1 MLPNDN
7 RFIDERMLTSY
18 LLGELSEEETER
30 LDELC
35 IADDEITFRI
45 DAIEAELVD
54 AHVRGELTAEESAR
68 VSAHY
73 AATARRREKI
83 EFARALAR
91 TTAGGAFAGS
101 ADGARGGV
109 AAPKREFSPGE
120 WLSAPRLGLQW
131 GFATAALVIAA
142 LAGYLYLQNRELL
155 GEITAIQAVE
165 SSLDARQ
172 KDLQAQIAASAASE
186 KPDVAPVV
194 APSAEKPSKHAIS
207 TSGISAATVLLMPQL
222 RGAAQPVGVLI
233 ERGAAELPVR
243 LGLESAEFSRYTV
256 TLRDPATGKVVWASG
271 RLSAERE
278 AALET
283 VAVGLPGKLLKQ
295 QNYSVE
301 LNGVPASGQPEL
313 IGTYIFH
320 AFLR

>member
-35 IADDEITFRI
+35 IADDEIAFRI

-186 KPDVAPVV
+186 KPDVAP
-194 APSAEKPSKHAIS
+194 SAEKRSKHAIS
-207 TSGISAATVLLMPQL
+207 SSGISAATVLLMPQL

-233 ERGAAELPVR
+233 EREAAELPVR

-313 IGTYIFH
+313 ISTYIFH